1 MSELKPESLRKS
13 SKGPSFSSKDKK
25 EVLLARIDLVTE
37 QRDAAAKERDEAL
50 AARDAALKERDA
62 ASTDLDKTLERVEA
76 ERQALKDL
84 FASTLERK
92 FSEETGMPATAT
104 VMIAYLSQTCAWV
117 KLDDR
122 SMSSVDAIL
131 SISHGW
137 NNALIAHW
145 MSAAWWLVREAR
157 SRLTPQAFLATLT
170 ETEFVMRPLPE
181 KAPPKRRVPSEGE
194 MSPGARKLTRL
205 FQTFLFDMFNTA
217 FEHAVRS
224 LEPLLVPYII
234 ERQPA
239 RAASPAGGPI
249 EAVLSAALQ
258 DLRTA
263 RVCDAVCL
271 QFFSQVVSYINT
283 ILLNTLL
290 KSSHHCTCGT
300 GIQVK
305 LAISRIEEWLQREPA
320 IAPARTRPRRTRP

>member
-1 MSELKPESLRKS
+1 MSP
-13 SKGPSFSSKDKK
+13 
-25 EVLLARIDLVTE
+25 
-37 QRDAAAKERDEAL
+37 
-50 AARDAALKERDA
+50 
-62 ASTDLDKTLERVEA
+62 
-76 ERQALKDL
+76 
-84 FASTLERK
+84 
-92 FSEETGMPATAT
+92 
-104 VMIAYLSQTCAWV
+104 C
-117 KLDDR
+117 
-122 SMSSVDAIL
+122 
-131 SISHGW
+131 
-137 NNALIAHW
+137 
-145 MSAAWWLVREAR
+145 VR
-157 SRLTPQAFLATLT
+157 
-170 ETEFVMRPLPE
+170 TEFVMRPLPE

-320 IAPARTRPRRTRP
+320 IAPARFRLEQIREAANFLVMDKAFLQDEAATHAAMNKLSPGQIYTLAKSFHSDEYARKMDDALLRAARTRVVGEVDVDCLCEDPKAFIDLS